1 VSRARIT
8 RTAGYALTLVALTNA
23 MSLLDRN
30 ILAILSPRIKHDI
43 GVGDAEMGLLY
54 GTVFALFYALFSLPL
69 GRLADGWVRTRLLG
83 ITLAFWSV
91 ATALAAAAHGF
102 ALLALS
108 RLGVGI
114 GEGAAQP
121 AGFSL
126 VFDHYAKP
134 RRGFAAAVIAAAIA
148 LGLGGSSVL
157 GGVTADWWDHL
168 YAGSAAPLGLR
179 GWQFAFL
186 VAAAPGFILAAFLWR
201 MPEPQRGRL
210 DGIESPPD
218 PHPLRDSLALLGA
231 VTPGANWFALASR
244 RAGARD
250 WSVNLVATLLVIAG
264 AIVLTRIT
272 SALSPRPPLHFGAL
286 AVNPHALQW
295 GVVGFGALVVVNL
308 LQRLRLADRP
318 TFAVITRSPALLLCM
333 GVAALQM
340 MINYGTM
347 GFTPSF
353 LMKHYGLSPAA
364 TGLQFGVLAGVLGM
378 IGPMIAGPLSDRINA
393 RFPGA
398 GRAYVTLVA
407 LGVSPLLAIWVYHA
421 PEPAAF
427 YARFVLYSLVLTAWY
442 PPLFAIMFE
451 QVLPRMRGITASMYI
466 IVYTL
471 FGIGIGPF
479 VVGMIADANGG
490 NLAAAILSIN
500 WVAPA
505 IVVMLIALA
514 RRVNRDE
521 AGLIER
527 ARRGGEVL
535 AAPPAAPAAAV
546 PTA

>member
-1 VSRARIT
+1 MSRAPLRS
-8 RTAGYALTLVALTNA
+8 TAGYALALVALTNA

-30 ILAILSPRIKHDI
+30 ILAILAPRIKHDLGI
-43 GVGDAEMGLLY
+43 GDAEMGLLY
-54 GTVFALFYALFSLPL
+54 GTVFALFYALFSLPI

-102 ALLALS
+102 ALLAVS

-114 GEGAAQP
+114 GEGSAQP
-121 AGFSL
+121 AGISL
-126 VFDHYAKP
+126 VMDHYAKP
-134 RRGFAAAVIAAAIA
+134 RRGFAMAVIAAAIA

-157 GGVTADWWDHL
+157 GGVAADWWDHQH
-168 YAGSAAPLGLR
+168 AAAAAPLGLR

-186 VAAAPGFILAAFLWR
+186 VAAVPGFILAVLLWR
-201 MPEPQRGRL
+201 MPEPRRGRL

-218 PHPLRDSLALLGA
+218 RQPFRESLALLGA
-231 VTPGANWFALASR
+231 VTPGAHWLALASR
-244 RAGARD
+244 RAGARY
-250 WSVNLVATLLVIAG
+250 WGVNVAATVLI
-264 AIVLTRIT
+264 IVSAVLLTRFT
-272 SALSPRPPLHFGAL
+272 SALSPRPPLQLGSFK
-286 AVNPHALQW
+286 VSPHVLQW
-295 GVVGFGALVVVNL
+295 AVVGFGALVVVNL

-318 TFAVITRSPALLLCM
+318 TFEVITRSPALLLCF
-333 GVAALQM
+333 GIAALQM

-364 TGLQFGVLAGVLGM
+364 TGLQFGVLAGALGI

-398 GRAYVTLVA
+398 GRACVTLVA
-407 LGVSPLLAIWVYHA
+407 LGLSPPIAIWVYHA
-421 PEPAAF
+421 PDPPSF
-427 YARFVLYSLVLTAWY
+427 YSRFVLYSLVLTAWY
-442 PPLFAIMFE
+442 PPLYAIMFE
-451 QVLPRMRGITASMYI
+451 QVLPRMRGITASLYL

-514 RRVNRDE
+514 LRVKRDE

-527 ARRGGEVL
+527 ARRAGELL
-535 AAPPAAPAAAV
+535 AAAQPAAGI
-546 PTA
+546 

>member
-1 VSRARIT
+1 MSRARLT
-8 RTAGYALTLVALTNA
+8 HTAGYALALVALTNA

-69 GRLADGWVRTRLLG
+69 GRLTDGWVRTRLLG
-83 ITLAFWSV
+83 VTLAFWSV

-121 AGFSL
+121 AGISL
-126 VFDHYAKP
+126 AFDHYPKA
-134 RRGFAAAVIAAAIA
+134 RRGFATAVIAAAIA

-168 YAGSAAPLGLR
+168 HAGGEAPLGLK

-186 VAAAPGFILAAFLWR
+186 VAALPGFLLAVLLWR
-201 MPEPQRGRL
+201 MPEPRRGRL

-218 PHPLRDSLALLGA
+218 PQPFRASLALLGA
-231 VTPGANWFALASR
+231 VTPGTNWFALALR
-244 RAGARD
+244 RAGAAY
-250 WSVNLVATLLVIAG
+250 WGVNLLALVVVVAGSIL
-264 AIVLTRIT
+264 LTRFT
-272 SALSPRPPLHFGAL
+272 STLSPRPPLHFGAL

-318 TFAVITRSPALLLCM
+318 AFEVITRSPALLLCM
-333 GVAALQM
+333 GIAALQM

-353 LMKHYGLSPAA
+353 LMKHYGLSPAT
-364 TGLQFGVLAGVLGM
+364 TGLQFGVLAGALG
-378 IGPMIAGPLSDRINA
+378 IVGPMIAGPLSDRINA

-398 GRAYVTLVA
+398 GRACVTLVS
-407 LGVSPLLAIWVYHA
+407 LGVSPLIAIWVFHA
-421 PEPAAF
+421 PDPAAF
-427 YARFVLYSLVLTAWY
+427 YSRFVLYSLVLTAWY
-442 PPLFAIMFE
+442 PPLYAIMFE
-451 QVLPRMRGITASMYI
+451 QVLPRMRGITASLYI

-490 NLAAAILSIN
+490 NLAAAILAIN

-514 RRVNRDE
+514 LRVRRDE
-521 AGLIER
+521 EQLLER
-527 ARRGGEVL
+527 ARQGGEIL
-535 AAPPAAPAAAV
+535 TAV
-546 PTA
+546 PATPTA

>member
-1 VSRARIT
+1 VSRARLAH
-8 RTAGYALTLVALTNA
+8 TAGYALALVALTNA

-30 ILAILSPRIKHDI
+30 ILAILSPRIKHDLGI
-43 GVGDAEMGLLY
+43 GDAEMGLLY
-54 GTVFALFYALFSLPL
+54 GTVFALFYSLFSLPL
-69 GRLADGWVRTRLLG
+69 GRLADGWVRTRLLS
-83 ITLAFWSV
+83 IALAFWSV

-134 RRGFAAAVIAAAIA
+134 HRGFATAVVAAAIA
-148 LGLGGSSVL
+148 LGLGGSSAL

-168 YAGSAAPLGLR
+168 YAGGAAPLGLK

-186 VAAAPGFILAAFLWR
+186 VAGLPGFILAALLWR

-218 PHPLRDSLALLGA
+218 PRPFRASLALLAA
-231 VTPGANWFALASR
+231 VTPGTNWLAMAGR
-244 RAGARD
+244 RAGARY
-250 WSVNLVATLLVIAG
+250 WNVNLVATVLVIAG

-272 SALSPRPPLHFGAL
+272 SPVSPRPPLHFGAL

-318 TFAVITRSPALLLCM
+318 TFEVITRSPALLLCM
-333 GVAALQM
+333 GVGALQM

-353 LMKHYGLSPAA
+353 LMNHYGLSPAT
-364 TGLQFGVLAGVLGM
+364 TGLQFGVLAGALGI
-378 IGPMIAGPLSDRINA
+378 IGPLIAGPLSDRINL
-393 RFPGA
+393 RFPGS
-398 GRAYVTLVA
+398 GRACVTLVS
-407 LGVSPLLAIWVYHA
+407 LGVSPLIAIWVYHA
-421 PEPAAF
+421 QNPASF
-427 YARFVLYSLVLTAWY
+427 YTRFVLYSLVLTAWY
-442 PPLFAIMFE
+442 PPLYAIMFE
-451 QVLPRMRGITASMYI
+451 QVLPRMRGITSSLYI
-466 IVYTL
+466 IVTTL
-471 FGIGIGPF
+471 FGIGVGPF
-479 VVGMIADANGG
+479 VVGMISDANGG
-490 NLAAAILSIN
+490 DLAAAILDIN

-505 IVVMLIALA
+505 IVLMLVALVLRVRGDEEQLIA
-514 RRVNRDE
+514 
-521 AGLIER
+521 R

-535 AAPPAAPAAAV
+535 AGARAT

>member
-1 VSRARIT
+1 VSRVPLA
-8 RTAGYALTLVALTNA
+8 RTAGYALALVALTNA

-30 ILAILSPRIKHDI
+30 ILAILAPRIKHDI

-83 ITLAFWSV
+83 ISLAFWSV

-121 AGFSL
+121 AGISL
-126 VFDHYAKP
+126 VFDHYAKA
-134 RRGFAAAVIAAAIA
+134 RRGFATAVIAAAIA

-186 VAAAPGFILAAFLWR
+186 VAAAPGLILAALLWR

-210 DGIESPPD
+210 DGIQSPPD
-218 PHPLRDSLALLGA
+218 PHPFRASLALLGA
-231 VTPGANWFALASR
+231 ATPGANWVALAVR
-244 RAGARD
+244 RAGARY
-250 WSVNLVATLLVIAG
+250 WSVNLVATLVVVVG
-264 AIVLTRIT
+264 AIVLTRST
-272 SALSPRPPLHFGAL
+272 SAFSPRPPLHFGAL
-286 AVNPHALQW
+286 AVSPHALQW
-295 GVVGFGALVVVNL
+295 GVVAFGALVVVNL

-318 TFAVITRSPALLLCM
+318 TFEVIVGSPALLLCF
-333 GVAALQM
+333 GIAALQM

-364 TGLQFGVLAGVLGM
+364 TGLQFGVLAGVLGI
-378 IGPMIAGPLSDRINA
+378 IGPMISGPLSDRINA

-398 GRAYVTLVA
+398 GRVYVTLVS
-407 LGVSPLLAIWVYHA
+407 LGVSPLIAIWVYHA
-421 PEPAAF
+421 PDPTTF
-427 YARFVLYSLVLTAWY
+427 YARFIVYSLVLTAWY
-442 PPLFAIMFE
+442 PPLYAIMFE
-451 QVLPRMRGITASMYI
+451 QVLPRMRGITASLYI

-479 VVGMIADANGG
+479 LVGMIADANGG
-490 NLAAAILSIN
+490 NLAAAILAIN

-514 RRVNRDE
+514 GRVNRDE

-535 AAPPAAPAAAV
+535 AATPAPSV
-546 PTA
+546 P

>member
-1 VSRARIT
+1 MSRARLSS
-8 RTAGYALTLVALTNA
+8 TAGYALALVALTNA

-30 ILAILSPRIKHDI
+30 ILAILAPRIKHDI
-43 GVGDAEMGLLY
+43 GIGDAEMGLLY
-54 GTVFALFYALFSLPL
+54 GTVFAFFYALFSLPI

-91 ATALAAAAHGF
+91 ATAVAAAAHGF
-102 ALLALS
+102 ALLAVS

-114 GEGAAQP
+114 GEGSAQP
-121 AGFSL
+121 AGISL
-126 VFDHYAKP
+126 VMDHYAKP
-134 RRGFAAAVIAAAIA
+134 RRGFAMAVIAAAIA

-157 GGVTADWWDHL
+157 GGVAADWWDHL
-168 YAGSAAPLGLR
+168 HAGAAAPLGLK

-186 VAAAPGFILAAFLWR
+186 VAAVPGFMLAALLWR
-201 MPEPQRGRL
+201 MPEPRRGRL

-218 PHPLRDSLALLGA
+218 PHPFRESLVLLGA
-231 VTPGANWFALASR
+231 VIPGASWVALASR
-244 RAGARD
+244 RAGAGY
-250 WSVNLVATLLVIAG
+250 WGVNLTATLLVMA
-264 AIVLTRIT
+264 AAVLLTRLT
-272 SALSPRPPLHFGAL
+272 SALSPRPPLHFGSF
-286 AVNPHALQW
+286 AVSPHVLQW
-295 GVVGFGALVVVNL
+295 AVVGFGALVVVNL
-308 LQRLRLADRP
+308 LQRLCLADRP
-318 TFAVITRSPALLLCM
+318 TFEVITRSPALLLCL

-364 TGLQFGVLAGVLGM
+364 TGLQFGVLAGALGI

-398 GRAYVTLVA
+398 GRACVTLVS
-407 LGVSPLLAIWVYHA
+407 LGLSPLIAIWVYHA
-421 PEPAAF
+421 PDPVSF

-442 PPLFAIMFE
+442 PPLYAIMFE
-451 QVLPRMRGITASMYI
+451 QVLPRMRGITASLYL

-490 NLAAAILSIN
+490 NLAGAILSIN

-514 RRVNRDE
+514 LRVKGDE

-527 ARRGGEVL
+527 ARRAGERL
-535 AAPPAAPAAAV
+535 AAAQPAPG
-546 PTA
+546 T

>member
-1 VSRARIT
+1 VSRARLT
-8 RTAGYALTLVALTNA
+8 STAGYALALVALTNT

-30 ILAILSPRIKHDI
+30 ILAILAPRIKHDI

-54 GTVFALFYALFSLPL
+54 GTVFALFYALFSLPI

-102 ALLALS
+102 ALLAVS

-114 GEGAAQP
+114 GEGSAQP
-121 AGFSL
+121 AGISL
-126 VFDHYAKP
+126 VMDHYAKP
-134 RRGFAAAVIAAAIA
+134 RRGFAMAVIAAAIA

-157 GGVTADWWDHL
+157 GGVAADWWDHL
-168 YAGSAAPLGLR
+168 HAGAAAPLGLT

-186 VAAAPGFILAAFLWR
+186 VAAGPGFILAVLLWR
-201 MPEPQRGRL
+201 MPEPRRGRL

-218 PHPLRDSLALLGA
+218 PHPFRESLALLAA
-231 VTPGANWFALASR
+231 VTPGAHWLALASR
-244 RAGARD
+244 RASARY
-250 WSVNLVATLLVIAG
+250 WGVNLVAAL
-264 AIVLTRIT
+264 AIIVSAVLLTRLT
-272 SALSPRPPLHFGAL
+272 SALSPRPPLHFGSF
-286 AVNPHALQW
+286 AVSPHVLQW
-295 GVVGFGALVVVNL
+295 AVVGFGALVVVNL

-318 TFAVITRSPALLLCM
+318 TFEVITRSPALLLCF

-347 GFTPSF
+347 GFTPAF

-364 TGLQFGVLAGVLGM
+364 TGLQFGVLAGALGI

-398 GRAYVTLVA
+398 GRACVTLVA
-407 LGVSPLLAIWVYHA
+407 LGLSPPIAIWVYHA
-421 PEPAAF
+421 PDPLSF
-427 YARFVLYSLVLTAWY
+427 YSRFVLYSLVLTAWY
-442 PPLFAIMFE
+442 PPLYAIMFE
-451 QVLPRMRGITASMYI
+451 QVLPRMRGITASLYL

-479 VVGMIADANGG
+479 LVGMIADANGG

-514 RRVNRDE
+514 LRVQRDE
-521 AGLIER
+521 AGLIAR
-527 ARRGGEVL
+527 ARRGGELL
-535 AAPPAAPAAAV
+535 AAQPAPSS
-546 PTA
+546 

>member
-1 VSRARIT
+1 VSRT
-8 RTAGYALTLVALTNA
+8 RLAHTAGYALTLVALTNA
-23 MSLLDRN
+23 ISLLDRN
-30 ILAILSPRIKHDI
+30 ILAILAPRIKHDLGI
-43 GVGDAEMGLLY
+43 GDAEMGLLY

-69 GRLADGWVRTRLLG
+69 GRLADGWVRTRLLA
-83 ITLAFWSV
+83 ITLAFWSL
-91 ATALAAAAHGF
+91 ATALAGAAQGF

-126 VFDHYAKP
+126 VFDRYAKP
-134 RRGFAAAVIAAAIA
+134 RRGFATGVIAAAIA

-168 YAGSAAPLGLR
+168 YAGGAAPLGLK

-186 VAAAPGFILAAFLWR
+186 LAASPGFILAALLWR
-201 MPEPQRGRL
+201 MPEPPRGRL
-210 DGIESPPD
+210 DGIESAPD
-218 PHPLRDSLALLGA
+218 PKPFRASLALLAA
-231 VTPGANWFALASR
+231 VTPGANWFAIAGR
-244 RAGARD
+244 RAGARY
-250 WSVNLVATLLVIAG
+250 WSVNLGAAFLVVAG
-264 AIVLTRIT
+264 ATVLTRIT
-272 SALSPRPPLHFGAL
+272 SAVSPRPALRLGVL

-308 LQRLRLADRP
+308 LQRLRLADRA
-318 TFAVITRSPALLLCM
+318 TSEVITRSPALLLCM
-333 GVAALQM
+333 AVGALQM

-378 IGPMIAGPLSDRINA
+378 IGPLIAGPLSDRINV

-398 GRAYVTLVA
+398 GRACVTLVA
-407 LGVSPLLAIWVYHA
+407 LGVSPLIAIWVYHA
-421 PEPAAF
+421 PNPATF
-427 YARFVLYSLVLTAWY
+427 YSRFVLYSLVLTAWY
-442 PPLFAIMFE
+442 PPLYAIMFE
-451 QVLPRMRGITASMYI
+451 QVLPRMRGITSSLYI
-466 IVYTL
+466 IVTTL

-479 VVGMIADANGG
+479 VVGMISDANGG
-490 NLAAAILSIN
+490 NLAAAILAIN

-505 IVVMLIALA
+505 IVAMLIALA
-514 RRVNRDE
+514 LRVRRDE
-521 AGLIER
+521 ERLIER
-527 ARRGGEVL
+527 ARRGGEAL
-535 AAPPAAPAAAV
+535 SGARLTTPA
-546 PTA
+546 